1 MDSCLNSL
9 GYCTH
14 TGRLPPVVVDTAVSH
29 YLSGMP
35 AAHQPVDDARHAAIG
50 CANWALMQVTAGFS
64 GQFPWKIEIHDVL
77 AL

>member
-1 MDSCLNSL
+1 MDSCLDSL

-14 TGRLPPVVVDTAVSH
+14 TGHLPPVVVDTAVSH

-50 CANWALMQVTAGFS
+50 CA
-64 GQFPWKIEIHDVL
+64 D
-77 AL
+77 